1 MLNKYYFSSANRLLC
16 KNTGHGV
23 KAYVSPLRNHLLRHL
38 THTHAKPWIQ
48 TLLVEISVS
57 THVCQKH
64 GGKGSKTGN

>member
-23 KAYVSPLRNHLLRHL
+23 RAYEPPPPP
-38 THTHAKPWIQ
+38 HTHRKPWIPM
-48 TLLVEISVS
+48 LLVEISVS
-57 THVCQKH
+57 THVYRKH

>member
-23 KAYVSPLRNHLLRHL
+23 KAYVSPSATTPSATSH
-38 THTHAKPWIQ
+38 THTKPWIQ